1 MLSRAMVL
9 MLHALAPA
17 GGQFFNF
24 FNLGRSDGELKELK
38 TKELKNGRLAM
49 IAVFGYGAQA
59 ILTGVGPFQVR
70 FHVACI
76 GHSLNSFSSK

>member
-1 MLSRAMVL
+1 MWL
-9 MLHALAPA
+9 MGAGRNCPSLAPA

-70 FHVACI
+70 FRCC
-76 GHSLNSFSSK
+76 SSWIRVTG

>member
-1 MLSRAMVL
+1 MNLI
-9 MLHALAPA
+9 PA

-24 FNLGRSDGELKELK
+24 FNLGRSDAEMKELK

-59 ILTGVGPFQVR
+59 VLTGVGPFQVGPR
-70 FHVACI
+70 
-76 GHSLNSFSSK
+76 SLWMCK